1 MNQSLLHL
9 DLRNNKVSPKGG
21 QIIANAL
28 KFNKTLLS
36 IGKKK
41 KTMFEYNGNIK
52 KNDGY

>member
-1 MNQSLLHL
+1 MNQSLLHI

-36 IGKKK
+36 IGIYLKLSNKS
-41 KTMFEYNGNIK
+41 II
-52 KNDGY
+52 